1 MSDDFL
7 KQTPI
12 AHRGLHDGTKPEN
25 SMPAFLAAIEHGY
38 AIETDVRFTKD
49 KQLVIF
55 HDDDLLRMTGD
66 PRPVSECTYADLV
79 SLPLRSPTQSSSCPP
94 PPEENPTMPPPEE
107 GGRGVGNDP
116 PTQSNIAHIPL
127 FSDFLQAIGGR
138 VPLLIEIKNMPH
150 VKGKEVVAAMYDLLK
165 AYGGEYAVQSFN
177 PLYVKAYKELCPTV
191 PCGVLGTAEE
201 GAAKGIQGYIIK
213 HMSLNF
219 WVKPDFISYRK
230 EDLPRKKLARFK
242 GIKLAWVIRSEAE
255 ARAAL
260 DHVHNIIFE
269 DFLP

>member
-1 MSDDFL
+1 MSADFL

-25 SMPAFLAAIEHGY
+25 SMPAFLAAIGHGY

-49 KQLVIF
+49 KQLVVF

-66 PRPVSECTYADLV
+66 PRLVSECTYADLA
-79 SLPLRSPTQSSSCPP
+79 SLPLC
-94 PPEENPTMPPPEE
+94 
-107 GGRGVGNDP
+107 P

-150 VKGKEVVAAMYDLLK
+150 VKGKEVAAAMYDLLK

-177 PLYVKAYKELCPTV
+177 PLYVKAYKDLCPAAL
-191 PCGVLGTAEE
+191 CGILGTAEK
-201 GAAKGIQGYIIK
+201 GAAKGIEGHIIK

-255 ARAAL
+255 ARAAR

-269 DFLP
+269 NFLP